1 MGSILS
7 GLVENLV
14 TRILTRK
21 ICEFFADE
29 TAIAS
34 VEYCLLLAFIGGGII
49 LAAGDLSTAVSG
61 QMETMASCFDGQ
73 VDANGGQGDG
83 TGDGGGSG
91 SGSGSGAGQGGGFAI
106 C

>member
-1 MGSILS
+1 M
-7 GLVENLV
+7 
-14 TRILTRK
+14 RILASYLRALW
-21 ICEFFADE
+21 ADE
-29 TAIAS
+29 TGISS

-49 LAAGDLSTAVSG
+49 LAADDLSTAVAG